1 MKTLKLVIVKRRKVA
16 LTERDYTVPLFVLKE
31 KKRIIRIRRIPIIE
45 RLITQERATCKTN

>member
-45 RLITQERATCKTN
+45 RLITQERATYKTN